1 MNFIEEFQQEKE
13 KIKNIVNNLKVLD
26 REEKEEILKELEN
39 DKIKIAVIGQMKY
52 GKSTFINSFIFH
64 SNYLPT
70 SSTPMTAALS
80 EIKYADSE
88 KYEVHFFTEDEF
100 NELKKIEEF
109 KDILEKAE
117 RIPNKYSLFGTKKII
132 SRGEFENYVGAEGI
146 YTPIVKMLTI
156 YSPKELLKDA
166 IVVDTPGFNDPI
178 ESRDKIAEGFIK
190 EADFIILF
198 LYAGKPFDS
207 TDRSIIIDKL
217 QYLGKAG
224 KVIFVVNKAD
234 LLLDEYGSMDAVN
247 DYIKKVLD
255 ETIEDYIFSETLKH
269 TLKKAE
275 VVSISSLMA
284 LISRVSEKEL
294 QNDEILFAYFQKFRE
309 DYRIENR
316 EELEELSQIKKLES
330 IIQDSIKNEKLKILI
345 QGIKQRI
352 IASLSKKIQDIESE
366 IRSINLKEKLN
377 SLEEIEK
384 SRNSLKRFKESE
396 YENIILPLLG
406 ESERKVRDKIDK
418 ELGEIRFWLIEEKDE
433 VNFMIQTNNESKKEM
448 VKNFTNLMYQF
459 NSEFKGKISL
469 LIKSFIKE
477 YNEEIREV
485 IRKIFNTLNNSE
497 FAKEFDLDSTVL
509 EKIKDNL
516 LKASLY
522 DLNKNLDKLNIINL
536 PKVNTGW
543 FGDSK
548 EKIKES
554 LKEWLNNTYFSN
566 AERILDTYRVQLLE
580 PIKRAFDKKEERG
593 VIIREFNKA
602 VIEPID
608 KTLQKRENELK
619 ELKND
624 IKTDKQMLNK
634 LQSQLQALNQ
644 AKEKIEKEL
653 R

>member
-1 MNFIEEFQQEKE
+1 
-13 KIKNIVNNLKVLD
+13 
-26 REEKEEILKELEN
+26 
-39 DKIKIAVIGQMKY
+39 
-52 GKSTFINSFIFH
+52 
-64 SNYLPT
+64 
-70 SSTPMTAALS
+70 
-80 EIKYADSE
+80 
-88 KYEVHFFTEDEF
+88 
-100 NELKKIEEF
+100 
-109 KDILEKAE
+109 
-117 RIPNKYSLFGTKKII
+117 
-132 SRGEFENYVGAEGI
+132 
-146 YTPIVKMLTI
+146 
-156 YSPKELLKDA
+156 
-166 IVVDTPGFNDPI
+166 
-178 ESRDKIAEGFIK
+178 
-190 EADFIILF
+190 
-198 LYAGKPFDS
+198 
-207 TDRSIIIDKL
+207 
-217 QYLGKAG
+217 
-224 KVIFVVNKAD
+224 

-608 KTLQKRENELK
+608 KTLQRRENELK